1 MADPSSQK
9 IADWVIEFSQPDW
22 KRLNE
27 ICYESIRGQWLI
39 PSDDYV
45 ADVVARELPYV
56 KTILNEMVGTACASG
71 ETLLF
76 EIDEDE
82 IPYVRGKN
90 KDCFDVLRCLRKI
103 DPDKFEEVCAEIL
116 KEFGGASKVTGMP
129 NDGGVDF
136 IGFNLSLVGM
146 DFPTPESARMI
157 VIGQAK
163 RYKEG
168 NTISESELRKFVGGA
183 TRRVHQLKREERIGA
198 LTPVVYAFW
207 TSSDFERNAKNY
219 SQEVGLWLMNGVTMS
234 QYLIQLKMT
243 QRLGLLGG

>member
-1 MADPSSQK
+1 MSDPSSQK
-9 IADWVIEFSQPDW
+9 IAEWVIEFAQPEW
-22 KRLNE
+22 RRLDE
-27 ICYESIRGQWLI
+27 LCYDSVRGKWLS

-45 ADVVARELPYV
+45 ADVVAKELGYV
-56 KTILNEMVGTACASG
+56 KNILYDMVRAAHIGG

-90 KDCFDVLRCLRKI
+90 KDCYSVLCNLRKVT
-103 DPDKFEEVCAEIL
+103 PAQFEEICSEIL
-116 KEFGGASKVTGMP
+116 NEFGGASKVTGMP

-136 IGFNLSLVGM
+136 IGLNLSLVGM
-146 DFPTPESARMI
+146 NFPTPESAKMI

-163 RYKEG
+163 RHAEG

-183 TRRVHQLKREERIGA
+183 TRRVHQLKREEKIGA

-207 TSSDFERNAKNY
+207 TSSDFEKNAKKY
-219 SQEVGLWLMNGVTMS
+219 AQEVGLWLMNGVTMS
-234 QYLIQLKMT
+234 QYLIELKMT
-243 QRLGLLGG
+243 KRLEI